1 MELKD
6 FISQTIEQI
15 SLGINEAQAKCEQ
28 YGVIVNPRVTI
39 GRDGDF
45 YLPKK
50 TDQVAMERRVQLL
63 DLDIAVT
70 ITESA
75 ESNIGGKIGVSFI
88 GLGANTKEDARTSNV
103 NRVKFSLPICLP
115 TTN

>member
-1 MELKD
+1 
-6 FISQTIEQI
+6 
-15 SLGINEAQAKCEQ
+15 
-28 YGVIVNPRVTI
+28 
-39 GRDGDF
+39 
-45 YLPKK
+45 
-50 TDQVAMERRVQLL
+50 
-63 DLDIAVT
+63 LDIAVT